1 MDTFLNKHD
10 ILSPSQYG
18 FKSYMSKSHA
28 LLELVEE
35 ITSSLDN
42 KKYYVGIF
50 IDLKKAFD
58 TIDHGILAKKLYVYG
73 VRGIAHKW
81 LLSYLEDR
89 KQLVHF
95 NNYNSETLNV
105 NGVPQGLILG
115 PKLFIMYINDICSKV
130 SKIFKLILFADDTN
144 IFCCDSDLNKLIRVI
159 NAEFEKIHV
168 WFSANRLSLNVSKTN
183 YMFFGKRKVT
193 VDISI

>member
-10 ILSPSQYG
+10 ILSSSQYG
-18 FKSYMSKSHA
+18 FFRSNMSTSQA

-42 KKYYVGIF
+42 KKYSVGIF

-58 TIDHGILAKKLYVYG
+58 TIDHDILAKKYISMVFVALHTN
-73 VRGIAHKW
+73 AW

-89 KQLVHF
+89 KQFVHF
-95 NNYNSETLNV
+95 NNYNSESLNV
-105 NGVPQGLILG
+105 SCGVPQGSILG
-115 PKLFIMYINDICSKV
+115 PKLFIMYINDICKV
-130 SKIFKLILFADDTN
+130 SKIFKFILFADDTN

-159 NAEFEKIHV
+159 NAELEKIHI
-168 WFSANRLSLNVSKTN
+168 WFSANRLSLNVGGGLAPLARVR
-183 YMFFGKRKVT
+183 F
-193 VDISI
+193 